1 MNNKVFKLTT
11 ILALSILLFNSC
23 GTDDLE
29 PTLAQDKPVEG
40 SITSVENLFSI
51 LKGAH
56 SQLTSGGYYGQ
67 AMIITNE
74 VRSDNCFSNGYSGR
88 YSTQAEYAYNENTGY
103 VWDNAY
109 QVIAN
114 ANIIINQPLEGLS
127 GDLVQGAH
135 IQGQALG
142 LRALAHYDL
151 LRSFGQQHTTGGNL
165 GVPIITDFKDE
176 SNLFPA
182 RNTVDEV
189 KAAIYSDL
197 ETAFS
202 MMDTSYDSKIYFSK
216 YAAKA
221 LESRVAIYFGDWI
234 RARDAALEVLNS
246 NLYTIATT
254 GNFVSN
260 WSIDEASNSIFE
272 LQNSASDNAGIGGL
286 AYIYRWPTFPATG
299 YGDVQ
304 VVDNVYAFFEATDV
318 RRDILGYQLENTGA
332 TPSLRNMGKYPDTV
346 TYTDNIPLIRIEEV
360 VLNYAEALFE
370 INNGDPEA
378 LTQLNSITSNRGASA
393 YTSVT
398 KQNILDERRKEL
410 MFEGFRFDDL
420 VRTGQSIDVLGSN
433 QNLIQ
438 TLTYPNNLFAYP
450 VPKAEI
456 DANSNMVQNAGY

>member
-11 ILALSILLFNSC
+11 IIALSMFLFNGC
-23 GTDDLE
+23 ATDDLE

-40 SITSVENLFSI
+40 SITSVGNLFSI

-56 SQLTSGGYYGQ
+56 SQMTSGGYYGQ

-114 ANIIINQPLEGLS
+114 ANIIINQSLDGLS
-127 GDLVQGAH
+127 GDLAYGSH
-135 IQGQALG
+135 IQGQATG
-142 LRALAHYDL
+142 LRALAHFDL
-151 LRSFGQQHTTGGNL
+151 LRSFGQQHTGGSL
-165 GVPIITDFKDE
+165 GVPIITQFKDE

-189 KAAIYSDL
+189 KAAIYADL
-197 ETAFS
+197 EAAFT
-202 MMDTSYDSKIYFSK
+202 MMDVAYDSKIYFSK

-221 LESRVAIYFGDWI
+221 LESRVAVYFGDWP
-234 RARDAALEVLNS
+234 RARDAAMEVLGS
-246 NLYTIATT
+246 GMYTIAPA
-254 GNFVSN
+254 GSFVSN
-260 WSIDEASNSIFE
+260 WGSKQAGNSIFE

-299 YGDVQ
+299 YGDIQ
-304 VVDNVYAFFEATDV
+304 VVDNVYALFEATDV
-318 RRDILGYQLENTGA
+318 RRDILGYQLEATGA

-346 TYTDNIPLIRIEEV
+346 SYTDNIPLMRIEEV
-360 VLNYAEALFE
+360 ILNYAEALFE
-370 INNGDPEA
+370 INNADPAA

-393 YTSVT
+393 HASVT
-398 KQNILDERRKEL
+398 KQIILDERRKEL

-420 VRTGQSIDVLGSN
+420 VRTGESIDVLGSI
-433 QNLIQ
+433 QNVIQ

-450 VPKAEI
+450 IPKAET